1 MTIAWTMQSALVFI
15 AIALWIGDV
24 VASLTKARVPSIL
37 IIAIIFVVGYW
48 TILPQDFLDI
58 ALITYFYQFVNFV
71 IMVHIGTLFNL
82 RELKSEWKVVVIT
95 LAAVVGIVITVYL
108 LGQYIPWVGKAQ
120 ALAMAPPFTGGLMA
134 ALIMGEAGNAAGMP
148 ALGTLSSICFI
159 MQGFVGFPLTALF
172 LKKEATRV
180 LGEIDKGSWVVE
192 EKKEESEQKKALVD
206 RVPEKLKG
214 NYWYILELCFYGWIA
229 KLLSDFLNTTF
240 NSTLWSTSITGIVVG
255 ILAAALGIID
265 TSPMNKAQ
273 SYGFLNWALTAYFM
287 P

>member
-95 LAAVVGIVITVYL
+95 LAAVAGIVITVYL

-148 ALGTLSSICFI
+148 ALGTL
-159 MQGFVGFPLTALF
+159 
-172 LKKEATRV
+172 
-180 LGEIDKGSWVVE
+180 
-192 EKKEESEQKKALVD
+192 
-206 RVPEKLKG
+206 
-214 NYWYILELCFYGWIA
+214 
-229 KLLSDFLNTTF
+229 
-240 NSTLWSTSITGIVVG
+240 
-255 ILAAALGIID
+255 
-265 TSPMNKAQ
+265 
-273 SYGFLNWALTAYFM
+273 
-287 P
+287 

>member
-58 ALITYFYQFVNFV
+58 ALIPYFYQFVNFI

-95 LAAVVGIVITVYL
+95 LAAVVGIVITVYF
-108 LGQYIPWVGKAQ
+108 LGQYVPWVGKAQ

-180 LGEIDKGSWVVE
+180 LGEIENGSWVME
-192 EKKEESEQKKALVD
+192 EKKDESAQSKALVD
-206 RVPEKLKG
+206 KVPEKLKG

-229 KLLSDFLNTTF
+229 
-240 NSTLWSTSITGIVVG
+240 
-255 ILAAALGIID
+255 
-265 TSPMNKAQ
+265 
-273 SYGFLNWALTAYFM
+273 
-287 P
+287 